1 MTSLAPL
8 PRLFVSI
15 PQAAEVL
22 GVSTAFAYVLVTR
35 GDIPVKQY
43 GRRKL
48 VPVAA
53 LEQIAADAAGTA
65 A

>member
-1 MTSLAPL
+1 MTAAIAP
-8 PRLFVSI
+8 LFVSV
-15 PQAAEVL
+15 PEAARVM
-22 GVSTAFAYVLVTR
+22 GISKAFAYELVDR
-35 GDIPVKQY
+35 GEIPVKQY

-53 LEQIAADAAGTA
+53 LERIAAEAAGTA